1 MYRFLIHS
9 IAMLLIWTSLAT
21 PAAAGGMATVHLDA
35 PPQNVVAGVPLQI
48 GFMVMQHDITPV
60 NLEKVYI
67 SARHRESGETYQQDA
82 RQEGEVGHYLAEL
95 TFPAAGSWKWQII
108 PEPFAGTSFESITVQ
123 AAAGDV
129 SASSGEAAHP
139 AHIHTGSC
147 AALGEVQFPLSDVL
161 PGGAVLDGKADAT
174 SGTVGFEEGEAVAIS
189 TTTLNVTIAE
199 LLSGP
204 HAINIHKSAQNVD
217 AYVACGNVSGR
228 MVDGSLIVGLQ
239 QLNGSSDVGIAVLRE
254 EAERTTVSLYMLV
267 VESQPV
273 ATGPEQFV
281 VINGSNGNWFFEPA
295 RIEIA
300 AGTTVTWENK
310 TEAAHTVMSDNL
322 AFEDSGPFGPGETF
336 SAVFT
341 EPGTYAYRCGPHPP
355 MTGTIVVK

>member
-9 IAMLLIWTSLAT
+9 IAMLLILTALAT
-21 PAAAGGMATVHLDA
+21 PASAGGMATVHLDA

-48 GFMVMQHDITPV
+48 GFMVMQHDVTPV

-108 PEPFAGTSFESITVQ
+108 PEPFAGTSFESIEVQ

-129 SASSGEAAHP
+129 SASTEEAAHP

-189 TTTLNVTIAE
+189 TTSVEVTIAE

-204 HAINIHKSAQNVD
+204 HAISVLKNGDDDLA
-217 AYVACGNVSGR
+217 VACGNVSGR

-239 QLNGSSDVGIAVLRE
+239 QLNNSSDVGIAVLRE
-254 EAERTTVSLYMLV
+254 EAQRTTVSLYMLV

-273 ATGPEQFV
+273 ATGPEEV
-281 VINGSNGNWFFEPA
+281 VAITLIGDAWVFEPA
-295 RIEIA
+295 RIEIS
-300 AGTTVTWENK
+300 AGTTVTWENR
-310 TEAAHTVMSDNL
+310 TDTAHTIMGDDL
-322 AFEDSGPFGPGETF
+322 AFEDSSPIGPGESY

-341 EPGTYAYRCGPHPP
+341 EPGSYSYRCGPHPW